1 MDQHSSHTS
10 GKEAISE
17 MTLTEARELD
27 PAISDQI
34 EAMRP
39 DPAAAVLSMANA
51 EAALAD
57 LARSAGVPLNA
68 VVEDVQHGQPPAD
81 NTPPVRLNHREAEVG
96 HRESPEERLALPLA
110 VFDVLA
116 EVEQLQREPAWAD
129 GDRNAKTLVK
139 KPDLRKVVMVLKAGA
154 RLEEHFAPG
163 SITIYTLAGRLRVA
177 AGEQSVELNPGQMLS
192 LDGGHRHDLEALEL
206 SAFLLTVAR

>member
-1 MDQHSSHTS
+1 MDQHSSRIS
-10 GKEAISE
+10 GREAISE
-17 MTLTEARELD
+17 MTLKEAREVD

-39 DPAAAVLSMANA
+39 DSAGAILSKANPD
-51 EAALAD
+51 AALAD

-68 VVEDVQHGQPPAD
+68 VVEDVQHGQPRAD
-81 NTPPVRLNHREAEVG
+81 NTPPVRLNHREAEAG

-110 VFDVLA
+110 VFDILA
-116 EVEQLQREPAWAD
+116 EAEQLQREPAWTD

-139 KPDLRKVVMVLKAGA
+139 KPDLRKVLMVMKAGA

-163 SITIYTLAGRLRVA
+163 SITIYTLSGRLRVA
-177 AGEQSVELNPGQMLS
+177 VGNQGVELKPGQMLS